1 MPVALVLAVAATSGV
16 KRLEFS
22 NDYRYFFGPDNPQL
36 KAFEALQDTYAKNDN
51 VIFALAPKDG
61 HVFTRSTLGAVE
73 ELTQASWQVP
83 YSLRVDSVTNFQHTI
98 AEGDDL
104 VVRDLVRNS
113 RDLADSELARIK
125 EIALTEPLLRNR
137 LVSPLAHVTGVNVT
151 VNLPGKTMGEV
162 PEVAAFVRAMAE
174 DFRARHPDIE
184 VYLSG
189 VTMMNNAFPE
199 ASRLD
204 MATIVPAM
212 FGVIVV
218 VMALLLRSFFGTLA
232 TVIVIAMS
240 AMSAMGLAGWLGIPL
255 TPSSSAAPTI
265 ILTLAVADSV
275 HILVSTFHE
284 MMAGRSRH
292 EAIVESL
299 RINLQPVFLT
309 SLTTMVGFLSMNFS
323 DAPPFRD
330 LGNIVAMGVGFA
342 FLYSVFFLPALI
354 SLMPLRVR
362 EVGGGRRHLMER
374 FADFV
379 VRARAPLFWS
389 MFVVIALLASGVSR
403 IELNDMFVEYF
414 DERYEFRTDTDF
426 VTKNL
431 TGIYYID
438 YSLGSGGEGNV
449 SDPAYLRKVEE
460 FSDWYRAQPGVL
472 HVNTITDTMKRLNRN
487 MHGGDVAYYTVP
499 EGRALAA
506 QYLLLY
512 EFSLPYGLDLNNQ
525 INVDKSSTRLTVTLQ
540 SLTTK
545 ELLALEESAQGWL
558 RDNAPPHMFT
568 NGASPSVMFSYIA
581 KRNIRSMFFG
591 TGLALIVISGILIVA
606 LRSIKMGL
614 VSLVPN
620 LAPAFMAFGLWG
632 LLYSQV
638 GLGLAVVA
646 AMSLGI
652 VVDDTVHFL
661 SKYLRA
667 RRELGLTSPDAVVYS
682 FKTVG
687 TALWVTSLVLMAGFL
702 VLSTSG
708 FKLNSDMGL
717 LTAIAIGLALFA
729 DFLFLPPL
737 LMRIDKR

>member
-1 MPVALVLAVAATSGV
+1 MVTVALAVAASSGV
-16 KRLEFS
+16 KRLRFS

-36 KAFEALQDTYAKNDN
+36 VAFDALQDTYAKNDN

-61 HVFTRSTLGAVE
+61 RVFTRSTLAAVE
-73 ELTQASWQVP
+73 ELTRASWQVP
-83 YSLRVDSVTNFQHTI
+83 YSLRVDSVTNFQHTL

-104 VVRDLVRNS
+104 AVRDLVS
-113 RDLADSELARIK
+113 GARDLTDSELLSIK
-125 EIALTEPLLRNR
+125 EIALTEPLLLNR
-137 LVSPLAHVTGVNVT
+137 LISPLAHVTGVNVT
-151 VNLPGKTMGEV
+151 VNLPGKSMGEV
-162 PEVAAFVRAMAE
+162 PEVVAFVREMAE
-174 DFRARHPDIE
+174 DFSVRHPDIE

-189 VTMMNNAFPE
+189 VTMMNNAFAE
-199 ASRLD
+199 ASRHD
-204 MATIVPAM
+204 MSTLVPVM
-212 FGVIVV
+212 FLVIVV
-218 VMALLLRSFFGTLA
+218 VMALLLRSFFGTLV
-232 TVIVIAMS
+232 TVIVIVMS
-240 AMSAMGLAGWLGIPL
+240 ALSGLGLAGWLGIPL
-255 TPSSSAAPTI
+255 TPPSSAAPTI

-275 HILVSTFHE
+275 HILVSIFHE

-299 RINLQPVFLT
+299 RVNLQPVFLT
-309 SLTTMVGFLSMNFS
+309 SLTTIVGFLSMNFS

-342 FLYSVFFLPALI
+342 FLYSIFFLPAFI
-354 SLMPLRVR
+354 SLLPLRVR
-362 EVGGGRRHLMER
+362 EVGGGKMHLMER
-374 FADFV
+374 FADLV
-379 VRARAPLFWS
+379 VRGRALIFWT
-389 MFVVIALLASGVSR
+389 MLVIIVLITSGVSR

-431 TGIYYID
+431 TGIYFIE
-438 YSLGSGGEGNV
+438 YSLEAGGEGAV

-460 FSDWYRAQPGVL
+460 FALWYRAQPGVL

-487 MHGGDVAYYTVP
+487 MHGGDAAYYRVP
-499 EGRALAA
+499 EERALAA

-525 INVDKSSTRLTVTLQ
+525 INLDKSSTRFTITLE

-545 ELLALEESAQGWL
+545 KLLALEERAQGWL
-558 RDNAPPHMFT
+558 RDNAPVEMFT
-568 NGASPSVMFSYIA
+568 IGASPSIMFSYIA

-591 TGLALIVISGILIVA
+591 TGFALVLISAILIVA
-606 LRSIKMGL
+606 LRSMKMGL

-620 LAPAFMAFGLWG
+620 LVPAFMAFGLWG

-652 VVDDTVHFL
+652 VVDDTVHFI

-667 RRELGLTSPDAVVYS
+667 RRELGLAAPDAVRYS

-687 TALWVTSLVLMAGFL
+687 TALWVTSLVLMAGFM
-702 VLSTSG
+702 VLARSG

-717 LTAIAIGLALFA
+717 LTAIAIGFALLV

>member
-1 MPVALVLAVAATSGV
+1 MVTVALAVAASSGV
-16 KRLEFS
+16 KRLRFS

-36 KAFEALQDTYAKNDN
+36 VAFDALQDTYAKNDN

-61 HVFTRSTLGAVE
+61 HVFTRSTLAAVE
-73 ELTQASWQVP
+73 ELTRASWQVP
-83 YSLRVDSVTNFQHTI
+83 YSLRVDSVTNFQHTL

-104 VVRDLVRNS
+104 AVRDLVS
-113 RDLADSELARIK
+113 GAQDLTDSELLSIK

-137 LVSPLAHVTGVNVT
+137 LISPLAHVTGVNVT
-151 VNLPGKTMGEV
+151 VNLPGKSMGEV
-162 PEVAAFVRAMAE
+162 PEVVAFVREMAE
-174 DFRARHPDIE
+174 DFSVRHPDIE

-189 VTMMNNAFPE
+189 VTMMNNAFAE
-199 ASRLD
+199 ASRHD
-204 MATIVPAM
+204 MSTLVPVM
-212 FGVIVV
+212 FLVIVV
-218 VMALLLRSFFGTLA
+218 VMALLLRSFFGTLV
-232 TVIVIAMS
+232 TVIVIVMS
-240 AMSAMGLAGWLGIPL
+240 ALSGLGLAGWLGIPL
-255 TPSSSAAPTI
+255 TPPSSAAPTI

-275 HILVSTFHE
+275 HILVSIFHE

-299 RINLQPVFLT
+299 RVNLQPVFLT
-309 SLTTMVGFLSMNFS
+309 SLTTIVGFLSMNFS

-342 FLYSVFFLPALI
+342 FLYSIFFLPAFI
-354 SLMPLRVR
+354 SLLPLRVR
-362 EVGGGRRHLMER
+362 EVGGGKMHLMER
-374 FADFV
+374 FADLV
-379 VRARAPLFWS
+379 VRGRALIFWT
-389 MFVVIALLASGVSR
+389 MLAIIVLITSGVSR

-431 TGIYYID
+431 TGIYFIE
-438 YSLGSGGEGNV
+438 YSLEAGGEGAV

-460 FSDWYRAQPGVL
+460 FALWYRAQPGVL

-487 MHGGDVAYYTVP
+487 MHGGDPSYYRVP
-499 EGRALAA
+499 EERALAA

-525 INVDKSSTRLTVTLQ
+525 INLDKSSTRFTITLE

-545 ELLALEESAQGWL
+545 KLLALEERAQGWL
-558 RDNAPPHMFT
+558 RDNAPVEMFT
-568 NGASPSVMFSYIA
+568 IGASPSIMFSYIA

-591 TGLALIVISGILIVA
+591 TGFALVLISAILIVA
-606 LRSIKMGL
+606 LRSMKMGL

-620 LAPAFMAFGLWG
+620 LVPAFMAFGLWG

-652 VVDDTVHFL
+652 VVDDTVHFI

-667 RRELGLTSPDAVVYS
+667 RRELGLAAPDAVRYS

-687 TALWVTSLVLMAGFL
+687 TALWVTSLVLMAGFM
-702 VLSTSG
+702 VLARSG

-717 LTAIAIGLALFA
+717 LTAIAIGFALLV

>member
-1 MPVALVLAVAATSGV
+1 MVAVALAVAASSGV
-16 KRLEFS
+16 KRLRFS

-36 KAFEALQDTYAKNDN
+36 VAFDALQDTYAKNDN

-61 HVFTRSTLGAVE
+61 RVFTRSTLAAVE
-73 ELTQASWQVP
+73 ELTRASWQVP
-83 YSLRVDSVTNFQHTI
+83 YSLRVDSVTNFQHTL

-104 VVRDLVRNS
+104 AVRDLVS
-113 RDLADSELARIK
+113 GARDLTDSELLSIK

-137 LVSPLAHVTGVNVT
+137 LISPLAHVTGVNVT
-151 VNLPGKTMGEV
+151 VNLPGKSMGEV
-162 PEVAAFVRAMAE
+162 PEVVAFVREMAE
-174 DFRARHPDIE
+174 DFSVRHPDIE

-189 VTMMNNAFPE
+189 VTMMNNAFAE
-199 ASRLD
+199 ASRHD
-204 MATIVPAM
+204 MSTLVPVM
-212 FGVIVV
+212 FLVIVV
-218 VMALLLRSFFGTLA
+218 VMALLLRSFFGTLV
-232 TVIVIAMS
+232 TVIVIVMS
-240 AMSAMGLAGWLGIPL
+240 ALSGLGLAGWLGIPL
-255 TPSSSAAPTI
+255 TPPSSAAPTI

-275 HILVSTFHE
+275 HILVSIFHE

-299 RINLQPVFLT
+299 RVNLQPVFLT
-309 SLTTMVGFLSMNFS
+309 SLTTIVGFLSMNFS

-342 FLYSVFFLPALI
+342 FLYSIFFLPALI
-354 SLMPLRVR
+354 SLLPLRVR
-362 EVGGGRRHLMER
+362 EVGGGKMHLMER
-374 FADFV
+374 FADLV
-379 VRARAPLFWS
+379 VRGRALIFWT
-389 MFVVIALLASGVSR
+389 MLVIIVLITSGVSR

-431 TGIYYID
+431 TGIYFIE
-438 YSLGSGGEGNV
+438 YSLEAGGEGAV

-460 FSDWYRAQPGVL
+460 FALWYRAQPGVL

-487 MHGGDVAYYTVP
+487 MHGGDPSYYRVP
-499 EGRALAA
+499 EERALAA

-525 INVDKSSTRLTVTLQ
+525 INLDKSSTRFTITLE

-545 ELLALEESAQGWL
+545 KLLALEERAQGWL
-558 RDNAPPHMFT
+558 RDNAPVEMFT
-568 NGASPSVMFSYIA
+568 IGASPSIMFSYIA

-591 TGLALIVISGILIVA
+591 TGFALVLISAILIVA
-606 LRSIKMGL
+606 LRSMKMGL

-620 LAPAFMAFGLWG
+620 LVPAFMAFGLWG

-652 VVDDTVHFL
+652 VVDDTVHFI

-667 RRELGLTSPDAVVYS
+667 RRELGLAAPDAVRYS

-687 TALWVTSLVLMAGFL
+687 TALWVTSLVLMAGFM
-702 VLSTSG
+702 VLARSG

-717 LTAIAIGLALFA
+717 LTAIAIGFALLV